1 MTLQVDRRLDNV
13 AKAQLDEIALR
24 MQQGPRLSARITGH
38 TDDRGSE
45 SANLRVGSRR
55 ADAVRD
61 YLVKQHGIDESR
73 IETQSSGE
81 SHPVAD
87 NQTEEGRKQNRR
99 VEIELFVE

>member
-1 MTLQVDRRLDNV
+1 MSGAPLAAARYLACRC
-13 AKAQLDEIALR
+13 LR
-24 MQQGPRLSARITGH
+24 SC
-38 TDDRGSE
+38 
-45 SANLRVGSRR
+45 ANLRVGARR

-73 IETQSSGE
+73 IQTQSSGE

-87 NQTEEGRKQNRR
+87 NQTSEGRKQNRR